1 MMSLVTVWELIQL
14 LGLVGCTM
22 HVLLQVIYKIVR
34 VSSERYFVM
43 KEILPSKKFALVVV
57 YIKSKKKKN

>member
-1 MMSLVTVWELIQL
+1 
-14 LGLVGCTM
+14 M